1 MSNFARLSKI
11 SYFTGLMK
19 ISVET
24 LSHPPLVFSS
34 SLPAGVMRLGGA
46 VVLSATGSFG
56 SLCIQEFDTPGFL
69 IRYTVI
75 ITQEPFTIHTK
86 SFYNGLHAVVLQQ
99 GGLEAQIKDAGSFQL
114 QEGQFTLIHAPEPE
128 ATLSLNARQQYTF
141 FEILL
146 PDVFILDLASEFAHL
161 NLPFSRQVPEIWVNP
176 ARYIDE
182 EVKDH
187 IRYILHYTDNP
198 AWRRN
203 YYENRVW
210 DIGWKLLALHTGD
223 GLPTA
228 SVNEEELFIAH
239 RVQKLITDNLDMHL
253 RIRELA
259 KKAGTSESKLKQ
271 IFTKVYGMAIHEY
284 RIQQRLKKAIT
295 LIHEGKL
302 IKEAAAM
309 TGWRSA
315 NLIKAYNKIYRTTPG
330 TIKKKK

>member
-1 MSNFARLSKI
+1 
-11 SYFTGLMK
+11 MK

-24 LSHPPLVFSS
+24 LSHPPLAFSS

-56 SLCIQEFDTPGFL
+56 SLCIQEFDAPGFL

-86 SFYNGLHAVVLQQ
+86 SIYNGLHGVILMQDHV
-99 GGLEAQIKDAGSFQL
+99 EAEIKDAGPFQL
-114 QEGQFTLIHAPEPE
+114 QAGQFTLIHAPEPE
-128 ATLSLNARQQYTF
+128 ATISLKADQQYIF

-146 PDVFILDLASEFAHL
+146 PDVFALELVSEFTQL
-161 NLPFSRQVPEIWVNP
+161 TLPFSKDKPEIWVNP
-176 ARYIDE
+176 ARYIDQ

-187 IRYILHYTDNP
+187 IHYILHYVDNP
-198 AWRRN
+198 AWRQN

-210 DIGWKLLALHTGD
+210 DIGWKLLALHAGGD
-223 GLPTA
+223 LPA
-228 SVNEEELFIAH
+228 AFISEEELAIAH
-239 RVQKLITDNLDMHL
+239 TVQKLIIDNLDKHL
-253 RIRELA
+253 RVRELA

-302 IKEAAAM
+302 VKEAAAM

-330 TIKKKK
+330 TIKKKKR